1 MRNLPQNLAFRLGL
15 VVLLALT
22 PAALVAVAQNM
33 ELRQQLLNDATRRVA
48 THSETLAGQGREALA
63 GTRHF
68 VAGISRLPQM
78 HSQDAQAVGELLRG
92 VIRQSPGF
100 MACTLYNMEGMPVA
114 SSRPD
119 GGLADVRAQ
128 PWFQAVVRTQ
138 SCTPGENVTSR
149 QGNLPL
155 MLLGCP
161 VRGENGSL
169 GGVLCLVFDYG
180 WFERLSGGLKLPPG
194 GLAEV
199 IDATGA
205 VHARHPVPLNDDA
218 RSIPLAGAAAR
229 MARVLGGERVNE
241 ELGHDGVQRI
251 YSYSPLTD
259 QSGRELYVRVGIP
272 VTAAL
277 EPARQSAQRSIAGL
291 VLAGLVGLF
300 GAALFARKSIIDP
313 AHRIMTAAR
322 RLGQGELSHRINC
335 TGTGELAQLAHGV
348 DAMAASLE
356 TSTLALREAEQKVRL
371 ILENSVEGFFVS
383 TVEGRFVEANQAHLR
398 LLGYESLEAMQA
410 EIVDVGR
417 QVYARPGDRE
427 AILAALK
434 RDGRVRG
441 VEYEAFRRNGNVI
454 WVSLSALALH
464 DADGRFAG
472 MQGFTVDITERKRAE
487 LEATRANE
495 RFLRVL
501 DNQADVLFVADAE
514 TDVILY
520 ANRAALERVG
530 MELLGRPCWAAMHGG
545 CDQCRECPRKRLLDD
560 TGQPAGACTH
570 ELREPVSGGWS
581 LVRVQALRWVDG
593 RMARLETVTD
603 ITAIKQAQEEL
614 RVTGDYLR
622 GILDN
627 APLHIAIRDHESRFL
642 VASRN
647 MGGLGSPQGDVVG
660 RTVDEVYPSAVAA
673 TVLREDREILATGKA
688 LSKVADL
695 PGPAGPAQTLLLSK
709 FPLLDAK
716 GRPDKVCV
724 IGTDISE
731 RVRLEREVLAAKDA
745 AESASRAK
753 SEFLARVSHEI
764 RTPLNA
770 IMGFSEL
777 AGMAEA
783 ERERQSALA
792 SLRQSGRVLLSLVN
806 DLLDLSRVESGRLV
820 LEQIPFSLPG
830 LLRDVLEHPGME
842 AVTKGLHLDA
852 RLGEGVPA
860 EVVGDPTRLSQIL
873 ANLVGNALK
882 FTHSGGVDVAVEL
895 DADAPPPAGSQKQ
908 VWLVFSVQDTGIGI
922 PAQAQAQVF
931 ENFTQA
937 DSSTSRRYGGT
948 GLGLAI
954 CRQLARSMGGDID
967 LESAPGRGSCF
978 SVRLPFR
985 STAKAAKGAAQP
997 EVEHELAPGEML
1009 AAARSAQ
1016 PRTLR
1021 VLLAEDTPANV
1032 IIAKSFLKRLGHE
1045 VRHAGNGLEALEHLE
1060 REDFDVVLMD
1070 VEMPDMDGLTATRQL
1085 RQGLA
1090 GERNRVVSVLAMTA
1104 HALDSFRTQ
1113 CQEAGMDG
1121 FLAKPVSFQTLAE
1134 ALAALPSVA
1143 EPGAGAGALS
1153 EPGAGPGAKPDAE
1166 PDAKPDAGPLAGSLA
1181 WLGASQPP
1189 GEKSSAGTLAAGS
1202 QPAEALVAPA
1212 AAFATTVEP
1221 GPAGQIN
1228 AGRINV
1234 ESPAIS
1240 GAPAV
1245 LDAATAF
1252 AEPTAST
1259 GPAIPTGAR
1268 EAAVA
1273 AAVDSHGPSEAC
1285 LLAPQPHALAD
1296 LPLAL
1301 EQLGGQ
1307 EELLGEVLEVY
1318 LADLPARRRRLAEA
1332 LAEAVER
1339 GDASALHL
1347 AAHSLKGVSASVGA
1361 CAASQAA
1368 YVLELLAQARVAAS
1382 GPLPAAPLAAPLAA
1396 SSVRPPVASSDESS
1410 IAPAVAS
1417 GASPAARPASS
1428 VAAPARQP
1436 GASLVAPP
1444 ASPTDAELR
1453 RALAELDETLAQTEA
1468 ALIQAR
1474 AEQLS

>member
-15 VVLLALT
+15 VVLLALA

-33 ELRQQLLNDATRRVA
+33 ELRQHLLDDATRRVA
-48 THSETLAGQGREALA
+48 THSETLAGQGRETLA

-78 HSQDAQAVGELLRG
+78 HSQDAQAVRELLRG
-92 VIRQSPGF
+92 VIRQFSGF
-100 MACTLYNMEGMPVA
+100 MACTLYNTQGVPVA
-114 SSRPD
+114 SSRPNV
-119 GGLADVRAQ
+119 GLADVRAQ
-128 PWFQAVVRTQ
+128 PWFQGVVRTQ
-138 SCTPGENVTSR
+138 NCTPGENTTSR

-161 VRGENGSL
+161 VRGEDGTL
-169 GGVLCLVFDYG
+169 DGVLSLVFDYS
-180 WFERLSGGLKLPPG
+180 WFERLSAGLKLPPG
-194 GLAEV
+194 ALAEV
-199 IDATGA
+199 IDAGGA

-229 MARVLGGERVNE
+229 MARVLGGETVSE

-251 YSYSPLTD
+251 YSYSLLTD
-259 QSGRELYVRVGIP
+259 LTGRELYVRVGIP

-277 EPARQSAQRSIAGL
+277 EPARQSAQSSMVGL
-291 VLAGLVGLF
+291 ALAGLVGLF
-300 GAALFARKSIIDP
+300 GAAFFARKSIIDP
-313 AHRIMTAAR
+313 ARRIMVAAQ

-356 TSTLALREAEQKVRL
+356 ASTQTLREAEQKVRL

-383 TVEGRFVEANQAHLR
+383 TVAGRFVEANQAHLR
-398 LLGYESLEAMQA
+398 LLGYETLEAMQA
-410 EIVDVGR
+410 EIVDIGR
-417 QVYARPGDRE
+417 QVYARPADRE
-427 AILAALK
+427 AILAALE

-441 VEYEAFRRNGNVI
+441 VEYEAYRRNGNAI
-454 WVSLSALALH
+454 WVSLSALALR
-464 DADGRFAG
+464 DADGRLLG

-487 LEATRANE
+487 LEAIRANE
-495 RFLRVL
+495 RFLHVL

-530 MELLGRPCWAAMHGG
+530 VELLGRPCWAAMHGG
-545 CDQCRECPRKRLLDD
+545 RDQCRECPRKNLLDRF
-560 TGQPAGACTH
+560 GQPAGVCTH
-570 ELREPVSGGWS
+570 ELHEPASGGWS

-593 RMARLETVTD
+593 RMARLETITD

-614 RVTGDYLR
+614 RATGDYLR

-627 APLHIAIRDHESRFL
+627 APLHIAIRDRASRFL
-642 VASRN
+642 VASRC
-647 MGGLGSPQGDVVG
+647 MSGAGTPQGDLVG
-660 RTVDEVYPSAVAA
+660 CGVDEVYPAEVAA
-673 TVLREDREILATGKA
+673 TVLREDREIFATGKA

-695 PGPAGPAQTLLLSK
+695 PRTDGFPQTLLLSK
-709 FPLLDAK
+709 FPLLDAQ
-716 GRPDKVCV
+716 GRPDKICV
-724 IGTDISE
+724 IGTDITE

-753 SEFLARVSHEI
+753 SDFLARVSHEI

-783 ERERQSALA
+783 ARERQSALA
-792 SLRQSGRVLLSLVN
+792 SLRQSGRVLLSLVS

-820 LEQIPFSLPG
+820 LEQIPFSLPA

-842 AVTKGLHLDA
+842 AVTKGLHLEA

-895 DADAPPPAGSQKQ
+895 DADAPPPSGSGKQ
-908 VWLVFSVQDTGIGI
+908 VQLVFSVRDTGIGI
-922 PAQAQAQVF
+922 APQAQALVF
-931 ENFTQA
+931 DNFTQA

-954 CRQLARSMGGDID
+954 CRQLARSMGGDIE
-967 LESAPGRGSCF
+967 LESEAGRGSCF
-978 SVRLPFR
+978 SVRLSFR
-985 STAKAAKGAAQP
+985 LVAQVAQGAPPPDA
-997 EVEHELAPGEML
+997 ELDLAPGEVL
-1009 AAARSAQ
+1009 AAALSAQ
-1016 PRTLR
+1016 PRVLA

-1032 IIAKSFLKRLGHE
+1032 IIAKSFLKRLGHQ
-1045 VRHAGNGLEALEHLE
+1045 VRHAANGLEALEHLA

-1070 VEMPDMDGLTATRQL
+1070 VEMPDMDGLTATRRL
-1085 RQGLA
+1085 RQGQA
-1090 GERNRVVSVLAMTA
+1090 GERNRAVPVLAMTA
-1104 HALDSFRTQ
+1104 HALDSFRAQ

-1134 ALAALPSVA
+1134 ALAALPAAA
-1143 EPGAGAGALS
+1143 EPGPGAGALAGPSAEPES
-1153 EPGAGPGAKPDAE
+1153 EPAAGQDDA
-1166 PDAKPDAGPLAGSLA
+1166 
-1181 WLGASQPP
+1181 QQP
-1189 GEKSSAGTLAAGS
+1189 GERSST
-1202 QPAEALVAPA
+1202 A
-1212 AAFATTVEP
+1212 AA
-1221 GPAGQIN
+1221 
-1228 AGRINV
+1228 
-1234 ESPAIS
+1234 S
-1240 GAPAV
+1240 
-1245 LDAATAF
+1245 
-1252 AEPTAST
+1252 
-1259 GPAIPTGAR
+1259 
-1268 EAAVA
+1268 
-1273 AAVDSHGPSEAC
+1273 AVDAHDPSEVC

-1307 EELLGEVLEVY
+1307 AELLGEVLEVY
-1318 LADLPARRRRLAEA
+1318 LADLPNRRNRLAEA
-1332 LAEAVER
+1332 LAEALEQ
-1339 GDASALHL
+1339 GDASGLRL

-1368 YVLELLAQARVAAS
+1368 YVLEKLAQARIAAAAS
-1382 GPLPAAPLAAPLAA
+1382 LPVTSPPARLAAAPDVFPAAT
-1396 SSVRPPVASSDESS
+1396 S
-1410 IAPAVAS
+1410 AVLS
-1417 GASPAARPASS
+1417 GASP
-1428 VAAPARQP
+1428 
-1436 GASLVAPP
+1436 VAP
-1444 ASPTDAELR
+1444 SDAELR
-1453 RALAELDETLAQTEA
+1453 RALAELDEILAQTAA
-1468 ALIQAR
+1468 ALGQAR
-1474 AEQLS
+1474 AEQLP

>member
-1 MRNLPQNLAFRLGL
+1 MRNLLQNFAFRLGL

-33 ELRQQLLNDATRRVA
+33 ELRQHLLDEATRRVRGY
-48 THSETLAGQGREALA
+48 SETLAGQGRETLA

-78 HSQDAQAVGELLRG
+78 RSQDARAVGELLRG

-100 MACTLYNMEGMPVA
+100 MACTLYNAQGAPVA
-114 SSRPD
+114 SSRPE
-119 GGLADVRAQ
+119 GGMADVSAQ
-128 PWFQAVVRTQ
+128 PWFNGVVRTQ
-138 SCTPGENVTSR
+138 ACTQGENTTSR

-169 GGVLCLVFDYG
+169 VGVLSLVFDYG

-194 GLAEV
+194 ALAEV
-199 IDATGA
+199 IDASGA

-218 RSIPLAGAAAR
+218 RSIPMAGAAAR
-229 MARVLGGERVNE
+229 MARVLGGDSVNE

-259 QSGRELYVRVGIP
+259 QAGRELYVRVGIP

-277 EPARQSAQRSIAGL
+277 EPARQNAQRSIMGL
-291 VLAGLVGLF
+291 VLAGLLGLL
-300 GAALFARKSIIDP
+300 GSALFARKSIIDP
-313 AHRIMTAAR
+313 AHSIMAAAR
-322 RLGQGELSHRINC
+322 RLGQGELSHRINS

-356 TSTLALREAEQKVRL
+356 VSTQALREAEQKVRL

-383 TVEGRFVEANQAHLR
+383 TVEGRFLEANQAHMR
-398 LLGYESLEAMQA
+398 LLGYDSLEALQA
-410 EIVDVGR
+410 EIVDIGR
-417 QVYARPGDRE
+417 QVYARPADRE
-427 AILAALK
+427 AILAALE

-441 VEYEAFRRNGNVI
+441 VEYEAYRRNGNAF
-454 WVSLSALALH
+454 WVSLSALALR
-464 DADGRFAG
+464 DAHGRLVG

-487 LEATRANE
+487 LEAIRANE

-545 CDQCRECPRKRLLDD
+545 RDQCRECPRQHLLDRA
-560 TGQPAGACTH
+560 GQPAGVCTH
-570 ELREPVSGGWS
+570 ELHEPVSGGWS
-581 LVRVQALRWVDG
+581 LVRVQALHWVDG
-593 RMARLETVTD
+593 RMARLETITD
-603 ITAIKQAQEEL
+603 ITAIKKVQEEL

-627 APLHIAIRDHESRFL
+627 APLHIAIRDREGRFL
-642 VASRN
+642 VASRRVSDRGASL
-647 MGGLGSPQGDVVG
+647 GGVLGC
-660 RTVDEVYPSAVAA
+660 TVDEVYPAELAA

-688 LSKVADL
+688 LSKVAEL
-695 PGPAGPAQTLLLSK
+695 PQADGPAQTLLLSK
-709 FPLLDAK
+709 FPLLDAT
-716 GRPDKVCV
+716 GRPDKICV

-753 SEFLARVSHEI
+753 SDFLARVSHEI

-777 AGMAEA
+777 AGMAEEA
-783 ERERQSALA
+783 RERQSALA

-830 LLRDVLEHPGME
+830 LLRDVLVHPGLE
-842 AVTKGLHLDA
+842 AVTKGLHLEA

-882 FTHSGGVDVAVEL
+882 FTHSGGVDVSVEL
-895 DADAPPPAGSQKQ
+895 DADAPPPAGAGRQLR
-908 VWLVFSVQDTGIGI
+908 LVFSVRDTGIGI
-922 PAQAQAQVF
+922 PAEAQALVF

-954 CRQLARSMGGDID
+954 CRQLARSMGGDIE

-985 STAKAAKGAAQP
+985 LSAKAAMGEVQP
-997 EVEHELAPGEML
+997 DAEHELAPSEML

-1016 PRTLR
+1016 PGVLR

-1032 IIAKSFLKRLGHE
+1032 IIAKSFLKRLGHQA
-1045 VRHAGNGLEALEHLE
+1045 RHAANGLEALEHLAQ
-1060 REDFDVVLMD
+1060 EDFDVVLMD
-1070 VEMPDMDGLTATRQL
+1070 VEMPDLDGLTATRRL

-1090 GERNRVVSVLAMTA
+1090 GERNRAVPVLAMTA
-1104 HALDSFRTQ
+1104 HALDSFRVQ

-1134 ALAALPSVA
+1134 ALAALPGAA
-1143 EPGAGAGALS
+1143 EPGPGVGAGAL
-1153 EPGAGPGAKPDAE
+1153 PGPAAGQGD
-1166 PDAKPDAGPLAGSLA
+1166 
-1181 WLGASQPP
+1181 SQPP
-1189 GEKSSAGTLAAGS
+1189 GEMPAPDISAAGS
-1202 QPAEALVAPA
+1202 QPGETPAA
-1212 AAFATTVEP
+1212 AAFASRAASA
-1221 GPAGQIN
+1221 PAGPI
-1228 AGRINV
+1228 AG
-1234 ESPAIS
+1234 EDPAI
-1240 GAPAV
+1240 GEEPA
-1245 LDAATAF
+1245 ASEGATAL
-1252 AEPTAST
+1252 AEPAASE
-1259 GPAIPTGAR
+1259 GPAIPA
-1268 EAAVA
+1268 EAKEAVVATA
-1273 AAVDSHGPSEAC
+1273 AAAASHGPSEVC
-1285 LLAPQPHALAD
+1285 LLAPQPPALAD

-1301 EQLGGQ
+1301 EQLDGQ
-1307 EELLGEVLEVY
+1307 AELLGEVLEVY
-1318 LADLPARRRRLAEA
+1318 LAELPTRRTRLAQA
-1332 LAEAVER
+1332 LAEAVEQ
-1339 GDASALHL
+1339 GDASGLRL

-1368 YVLELLAQARVAAS
+1368 YVVEVLAQARIAAAGQLPAVRPVAAP
-1382 GPLPAAPLAAPLAA
+1382 GAT
-1396 SSVRPPVASSDESS
+1396 SVGQ
-1410 IAPAVAS
+1410 S
-1417 GASPAARPASS
+1417 GASSALPLIA
-1428 VAAPARQP
+1428 
-1436 GASLVAPP
+1436 
-1444 ASPTDAELR
+1444 PTDAELR

-1468 ALIQAR
+1468 ALRQAR
-1474 AEQLS
+1474 AQQLP